1 MEEPKV
7 FGRDH
12 QLYRMAKNGSKA
24 LSCNETC
31 TILFLSFFL
40 FAMGRRNKENEPPII
55 ILNSGSNTSKAK
67 GKRTQWNKMTLS
79 VLLDTLAQQKAAG
92 NQTDNAAWKADAWT
106 ACEAALASTESGP
119 NGSGGPP
126 KTAKMCSTRWVSVR
140 RHYFFPLGV

>member
-24 LSCNETC
+24 MSRNKTC

-40 FAMGRRNKENEPPII
+40 LAMGRRNKENEPPII
-55 ILNSGSNTSKAK
+55 ILDSGSNNSKAK
-67 GKRTQWNKMTLS
+67 GKRAQWNKMTLG
-79 VLLDTLAQQKAAG
+79 VLVDTLAQQKAAG

-106 ACEAALASTESGP
+106 ACEAALAGEVCIAVFSSKP
-119 NGSGGPP
+119 ARM
-126 KTAKMCSTRWVSVR
+126 TAAADIDATRLLARRICSRC
-140 RHYFFPLGV
+140 